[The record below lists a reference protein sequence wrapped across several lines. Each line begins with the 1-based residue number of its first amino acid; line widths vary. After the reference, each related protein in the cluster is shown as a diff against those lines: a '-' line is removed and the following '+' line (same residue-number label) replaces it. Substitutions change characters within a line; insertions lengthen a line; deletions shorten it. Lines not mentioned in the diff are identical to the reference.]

1 MSYRCRPVGWL
12 KRPLRAFVAEGG
24 AAGGFGSRV
33 TGALSRILGLLLLLA
48 WVGAAWADG
57 KVMGRMVATS
67 VTTPDQR
74 AMLHF
79 SNGVE
84 RLVIETS
91 LVGDGTDFAWLV
103 PLPSEPRIEVV
114 SKGFFRHLAASF
126 EPNLVTRV
134 SDHWVPLLAIGLVV
148 FLVISCWRRKTPGDA
163 MISTVAILLGAMLA
177 LAAVPNFVRARTT
190 ASSSVSSP
198 SVRVLQRTTIGDY
211 ATATLASPDGR
222 ALIDWLN
229 TNRFHVPATV
239 LPVVSDYAAKGWVF
253 VAARLNRTEAA
264 RKRSDLAPLAFTF
277 RTERAV
283 YPLRLTGVD
292 NGPCSV
298 ELYVFGDQR
307 AAARGFEVEYCGQP
321 VEEQPSHEE
330 VVWRHGVPR
339 EWFGQVNRGGYRFYN
354 EEVRRLAFPAA
365 VTTKLTGTLRPRDMQ
380 EDAWIR
386 WQPVREVRPTL
397 HTAEAALTE
406 SINWAAFAGVPG
418 FLLVFLV
425 APRLTAKTAGRL
437 AAAVLI
443 LVAAGGFGR
452 LGTAR
457 LTVVSREPWISSLS
471 SRWWGMLAVIEHYD
485 QERVQERRPPPKSF
499 DAFRQGLDDYAAES
513 IRNIFTG
520 RPLLHEP
527 TPGNVALR
535 PVPHGVEVY
544 WYDFHAAPHRM
555 ITMTNF

>member
-1 MSYRCRPVGWL
+1 M
-12 KRPLRAFVAEGG
+12 
-24 AAGGFGSRV
+24 

-114 SKGFFRHLAASF
+114 SKGFFRQLAASY
-126 EPNLVTRV
+126 EPNLVTSV
-134 SDHWVPLLAIGLVV
+134 SDDWVPLVVVGLAV
-148 FLVISCWRRKTPGDA
+148 FLVVACWRSKSLA
-163 MISTVAILLGAMLA
+163 EAIAATVAILLATILA
-177 LAAVPNFVRARTT
+177 LAILPSSVRARTT
-190 ASSSVSSP
+190 ASSSISAP

-222 ALIDWLN
+222 ALLDWLN
-229 TNRFHVPATV
+229 TNRFHVPANV

-253 VAARLNRTEAA
+253 VASRLNRTEAA

-321 VEEQPSHEE
+321 VEEQPSREE
-330 VVWRHGVPR
+330 VDWKHGVPR
-339 EWFGQVNRGGYRFYN
+339 EWFGQVNRGGFRFYN
-354 EEVRRLAFPAA
+354 DEVRRLAFPAA

-397 HTAEAALTE
+397 HTAEAALSE

-418 FLLVFLV
+418 LLLVFLV

-443 LVAAGGFGR
+443 LVAAGAFGR

-457 LTVVSREPWISSLS
+457 LTVVSREPGIGSLS
-471 SRWWGMLAVIEHYD
+471 GRWWGMLSAIEHYD
-485 QERVQERRPPPKSF
+485 LERVQERRPPPASF
-499 DAFRQGLDDYAAES
+499 GALRQSLDDYVWPS
-513 IRNIFTG
+513 VRNIFTG

-527 TPGNVALR
+527 TPGNVTLR

-555 ITMTNF
+555 LTMTNY